1 LADFILPPC
10 CLVQIGQDCATP
22 WSTPFMGRK
31 RNQGALRGGCVTS
44 LGSWFWLSS
53 CLRARSP
60 PGRLLNTSIFSL
72 FNLFFHRVLLTPISS
87 EVRLLLARGTTWKW
101 TTAASVLSACP
112 RSPLTCPSV
121 IATHTR
127 DSVDS
132 LRVHHRCL
140 GRSSPN
146 MRWSLTAARLLLL
159 PALTHALPHQPLRQG
174 TLPVNN
180 PSLRVSRPD

>member
-10 CLVQIGQDCATP
+10 CLVQIGQDCAP
-22 WSTPFMGRK
+22 RWSTPFMGRK

-53 CLRARSP
+53 CLRALSP

-72 FNLFFHRVLLTPISS
+72 FNLFFHRVLLTPIPS

-132 LRVHHRCL
+132 LRVHSIAAWDATRPTCVGPLPPPGCCCCRHSRMPCL
-140 GRSSPN
+140 
-146 MRWSLTAARLLLL
+146 T
-159 PALTHALPHQPLRQG
+159 
-174 TLPVNN
+174 
-180 PSLRVSRPD
+180 SRFDKVPCL